1 MENTSRSLSP
11 FNERIVLNVLKTY
24 ADHSIED
31 HKIHRNDLERDIL
44 KEDIN
49 LPLHIEKSV
58 LSKVVKDIF
67 IDKSSVIL
75 TDWVIR

>member
-1 MENTSRSLSP
+1 MGNTSRSLSP

-31 HKIHRNDLERDIL
+31 HKIPRNDLERDIL

-67 IDKSSVIL
+67 IDKSSIIL